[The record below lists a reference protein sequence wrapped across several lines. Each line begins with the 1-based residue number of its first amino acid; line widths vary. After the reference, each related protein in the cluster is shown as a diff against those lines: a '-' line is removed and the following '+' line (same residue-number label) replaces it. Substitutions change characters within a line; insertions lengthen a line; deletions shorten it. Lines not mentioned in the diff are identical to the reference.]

1 VRYGEKKGSRW
12 DYAWAVVIVFMFL
25 AFFALPVILWLLLGI
40 VFLLV
45 LIAVRLGRR

>member
-1 VRYGEKKGSRW
+1 VRYEEGKGSRW
-12 DYAWAVVIVFMFL
+12 DYAWAAVIVFMFV
-25 AFFALPVILWLLLGI
+25 AFFVLPMILWLLLGI